1 MLNPG
6 IMCLIK
12 ILAASPLVDYYE
24 FEKYNHTVE
33 EASQIPQQTNPY
45 FEILYKLLLRKFY
58 PTEPSFIRNVMII
71 YVSTV

>member
-1 MLNPG
+1 MVTFDLFLKIYCLRNLAVFNPG

-12 ILAASPLVDYYE
+12 ILAGSTLVDYYE

-45 FEILYKLLLRKFY
+45 F
-58 PTEPSFIRNVMII
+58 
-71 YVSTV
+71 